1 MLDGWLARR
10 LASATMQTRFAPR
23 HRTIPFASLGL
34 LWMVLATSIGFAL
47 AQGTKA
53 DYERAAGL
61 AKRLRDK
68 VLNASF
74 TAHWIGDGAWLWYS
88 RELPGGGHEYII
100 ADATAG
106 TRAPAFDHARLAAA
120 LAKATDRNF
129 TATNLPLDNLT
140 FDAAG
145 SEAQFGAAAKRW
157 VYISAKDEL
166 REKPAEPGGR
176 AGAEDE
182 EIPTASTHTG
192 GETSVTFVNRTRGDL
207 ELVWLDEA
215 GQRHSYGKLKPG
227 EDRRQHTYE
236 GHAWLLVDASGRPVR
251 GALAR
256 AEGTTVEA
264 TERSTPPR
272 RRGRNRPPAEEPR
285 VSNSPDGKW
294 TASISGFNVQLRP
307 AQGGAFP
314 LTWDGNENNFFAPE
328 FFWSPD
334 SRWLVVMR
342 TEKGDERKV
351 NLIESSP
358 KDQLQPKLLS
368 YAYDKPGDRLTVS
381 RPHLFDL
388 AARKEIALSDALFP
402 NPWSLSDVR
411 WAPDSTR
418 FTFLYNQRG
427 HQVLRIVAV
436 EVPGGSAHALV
447 DEQSPTFVDYA
458 HKLFMHW
465 LDETGELI
473 WMSER
478 DGWNHLYLFDTKS
491 GQLKNAITHGD
502 WVVRSVEHVDAAKR
516 QVWFRALGIRP
527 GQDPYQVHFCRVN
540 FDGSGLV
547 ILTEGDGSHAA
558 QFSPDRR
565 FLVDTWSRVD
575 RPPVHELRSAKDGRL
590 VCELERADSSRLEAT
605 GWRPPERFVA
615 KGRDGQ
621 TDIYGVIHRPTNFD
635 PTKKYPVIE
644 NIYAGPQDFYVP
656 KTFRP
661 FYRQMEIA
669 ELGFI
674 VVQIDG
680 LGTNWRDR
688 KFHDVCWK
696 NLGDAGFPD
705 RIAWMKAAAEMH
717 PELDLSR
724 VGVYGGSAG
733 GQNAVR
739 ALIDHHDFYQ
749 VSVADC
755 GCHDNRMDKVW
766 WNELWMGWPI
776 GPQYVES
783 SNVEQAGRLEGKLF
797 LTVGELDHNVDP
809 ASTMQLVN
817 ALIAADKD
825 FDFLVVPGSDHG
837 AGESKYAARRRQDFF
852 VRNLLGVE
860 PRRAP

>member
-1 MLDGWLARR
+1 
-10 LASATMQTRFAPR
+10 MQTRFAFR
-23 HRTIPFASLGL
+23 RRTVPLASLGL
-34 LWMVLATSIGFAL
+34 LGLALATAPGPLL

-61 AKRLRDK
+61 AQRTRDL
-68 VLNASF
+68 VFNASLS
-74 TAHWIGDGAWLWYS
+74 AHWIGDGTRLWYQ
-88 RELPGGGHEYII
+88 RELTGGGHEYIL
-100 ADATAG
+100 ADARAG
-106 TRAPAFDHARLAAA
+106 QRAPAFDHARLAVALTKAA
-120 LAKATDRNF
+120 GREF
-129 TATNLPLDNLT
+129 VATNLPLDNLSFNGDGT
-140 FDAAG
+140 
-145 SEAQFGAAAKRW
+145 EAEFTAAAKRW
-157 VYISAKDEL
+157 VYTPAKDEL
-166 REKPAEPGGR
+166 REKPAASSDNGPV
-176 AGAEDE
+176 EDE
-182 EIPTASTHTG
+182 ELPTASTHTG
-192 GETSVTFVNRTRGDL
+192 GETSLTFVNRTGGDL
-207 ELVWLDEA
+207 ELVWLNEA
-215 GQRHSYGKLKPG
+215 GERRSYGKLKAG

-251 GALAR
+251 GVIAR
-256 AEGTTVEA
+256 AEATTVEA
-264 TERSTPPR
+264 TDRARPVR
-272 RRGRNRPPAEEPR
+272 RRGRNRPPSEEPR
-285 VSNSPDGKW
+285 TSASPDGQW
-294 TASISGFNVQLRP
+294 TAAVEGFNLAIRP
-307 AQGGAFP
+307 KTGAAFP

-358 KDQLQPKLLS
+358 KDQLQPKLLA

-388 AARKEIALSDALFP
+388 ASRKEVVLGDALFP
-402 NPWSLSDVR
+402 NPWSISDVH

-427 HQVLRIVAV
+427 HQVLRLVTV
-436 EVPGGSAHALV
+436 ELPGGATRALV

-458 HKLFMHW
+458 HKLFLHW
-465 LDETGELI
+465 LDDTGELL

-478 DGWNHLYLFDTKS
+478 DGWNHLYLFDAKS
-491 GQLKNAITHGD
+491 GRLKNAVTHGD
-502 WVVRSVEHVDAAKR
+502 WVVRGVDQVDAARR

-540 FDGSGLV
+540 FDGTGLV
-547 ILTEGDGSHAA
+547 ILTEADGSHAA

-575 RPPVHELRSAKDGRL
+575 QPPVHELRSGEDGRL
-590 VCELERADSSRLEAT
+590 LCELERADTSRLAAT
-605 GWRPPERFVA
+605 GWHAPERFVA
-615 KGRDGQ
+615 KGRDGR
-621 TDIYGVIHRPTNFD
+621 TDIYGVIHRPTRFD
-635 PTKKYPVIE
+635 STRKYPVIE

-661 FYRQMEIA
+661 FYRPMEIA
-669 ELGFI
+669 ELGFV

-680 LGTNWRDR
+680 MGTNWRDR

-696 NLGDAGFPD
+696 NLADAGFPD
-705 RIAWMKAAAEMH
+705 RIAWMKAAAAQH
-717 PELDLSR
+717 PELDLTR

-749 VSVADC
+749 VAVADC

-783 SNVEQAGRLEGKLF
+783 SNVEQAGRLEGRLF

-817 ALIAADKD
+817 ALIKADKD
-825 FDFLVVPGSDHG
+825 FDFLIVPGSDHG
-837 AGESKYAARRRQDFF
+837 AGESPYAARRRQDFF
-852 VRNLLGVE
+852 VRNLWGVE
-860 PRRAP
+860 PRREP